1 MNALQPLTIHGRGR
15 KRSVVFSSPLLL
27 APMEGIT
34 EACFRD
40 LVIGLGGVG
49 GACTEFIRIS
59 NSAAPARVI
68 RRHLGG
74 KFQVPSSEFPVGE
87 GHAARLRNS
96 ELGTRNFC
104 PVGVQLMAPD
114 TAHLAESVANATAAG
129 ADFIDLNFGCP
140 APVVFNK
147 SAGSALL
154 CRPEALAEI
163 AACAC
168 AATELPVSVKIR
180 AGIDGTQHLGE
191 IIAALSGSAVAMLT
205 LHARLRVHS
214 YAQPAQWEWIAQASR
229 LMKQRGCAI
238 PLIGNG
244 SVERA
249 ADVPEIMRQTGCD
262 GVMIGRA
269 ALADPWI
276 FNEAI
281 GGSGPSRE
289 EAAAFAV
296 AYAERLRDAYGERTA
311 MARLKQLI
319 KYYRAGDLFHGCDE
333 KRQELLRAPNLD
345 IPLAWFRESC
355 SRSQSD
361 SRSAPAEAGP

>member
-1 MNALQPLTIHGRGR
+1 MSALQPLVIHGRGR
-15 KRSVVFSSPLLL
+15 KRSAVFSAPLLL

-40 LVIGLGGVG
+40 LVIGLGAVG

-59 NSAAPARVI
+59 SSAAPARVI
-68 RRHLGG
+68 RKNLGA
-74 KFQVPSSEFPVGE
+74 E
-87 GHAARLRNS
+87 RR
-96 ELGTRNFC
+96 RC

-114 TAHLAESVANATAAG
+114 TTHLAESVANAERAG

-154 CRPEALAEI
+154 CRPELLAEI

-191 IIAALSGSAVAMLT
+191 IIAALSESAAAMLT

-214 YAQPAQWEWIAQASR
+214 YAQPAQWEWIAQASS

-244 SVERA
+244 SVDRA
-249 ADVPEIMRQTGCD
+249 SDVAEIMRQTGCD

-319 KYYRAGDLFHGCDE
+319 KYYRAGNLFDGCDE
-333 KRQELLRAPNLD
+333 KRQELLRAPSLD
-345 IPLAWFRESC
+345 APLTWFRESC
-355 SRSQSD
+355 SRSGSGI
-361 SRSAPAEAGP
+361 RSTPASAAP